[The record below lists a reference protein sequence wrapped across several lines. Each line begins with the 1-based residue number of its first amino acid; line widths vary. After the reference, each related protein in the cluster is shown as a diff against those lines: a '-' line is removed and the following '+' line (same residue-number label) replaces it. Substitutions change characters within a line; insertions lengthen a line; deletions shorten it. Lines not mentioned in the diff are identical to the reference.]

1 METGVMGIHQEV
13 CIWEVQGSLAAHPD
27 TGPHGDMGKRRDAV
41 ALELAGCVAD
51 KQGSRR
57 LPWRPQKMPFP
68 CPELHACEH
77 LPSLGEACS
86 SREATGICTEHAA
99 DELYNS
105 REERGFSAVVCWG
118 QQDSCLSVRGL
129 DGSALN

>member
-57 LPWRPQKMPFP
+57 LPWRPQVASYRSFHLNLP
-68 CPELHACEH
+68 H
-77 LPSLGEACS
+77 LPAHTS
-86 SREATGICTEHAA
+86 SQPGPRRAWVAQRLKA
-99 DELYNS
+99 
-105 REERGFSAVVCWG
+105 
-118 QQDSCLSVRGL
+118 
-129 DGSALN
+129 

>member
-57 LPWRPQKMPFP
+57 LPWRPQAFYHAGGLLPLFP
-68 CPELHACEH
+68 PQLASPPSTHFQSAWAQE
-77 LPSLGEACS
+77 SLGSAAVES
-86 SREATGICTEHAA
+86 VISGGRGSRFRKPWLCCF
-99 DELYNS
+99 NF
-105 REERGFSAVVCWG
+105 RGDLG
-118 QQDSCLSVRGL
+118 QG
-129 DGSALN
+129 A